1 FLVHMLPVAL
11 GGLAITYG
19 WLRWAYAAELR
30 EPFGE
35 RLATVPVAL
44 DRPLVVKGLAVFGV
58 AVVAWL
64 AGGPLPL
71 VAISAGAV
79 MVAIAQRDPAYAST
93 AERGSRRPSSP
104 PLSSGCRGSGR
115 TAPWP
120 GSVRPPPPWSRAGPP
135 GPW

>member
-1 FLVHMLPVAL
+1 DPPLSPLRRSTLPISCFSAL
-11 GGLAITYG
+11 SSPLFVSCSAAPPHLPSFPTRRSSD
-19 WLRWAYAAELR
+19 LYAAELR

-44 DRPLVVKGLAVFGV
+44 DRPLVIKGLAVFGA

-79 MVAIAQRDPAYAST
+79 MVAIAPRDPAHAI
-93 AERGSRRPSSP
+93 
-104 PLSSGCRGSGR
+104 GR
-115 TAPWP
+115 
-120 GSVRPPPPWSRAGPP
+120 VEWSRLPFFASLFLVSRGLP
-135 GPW
+135 